1 MDRVIN
7 QYKIVVPLFV
17 QHDCATPIKGTT
29 ILYCF
34 WSDTNVSVT
43 SEVEF

>member
-1 MDRVIN
+1 MDREIN

-17 QHDCATPIKGTT
+17 QHVLHQWKGQQFYT
-29 ILYCF
+29 IFGLILM
-34 WSDTNVSVT
+34 SVT